1 MQVRLTLKLAN
12 VLDGVDVSAYEVGD
26 VLELTSREAELLIA
40 EGWAEP
46 HEALEVLVAGSSR
59 SDDGEALRN
68 PAPSTALVRAE
79 AKRLC
84 EVWER
89 PGRQRD
95 DDQDRRRAEDIVRDE
110 LRDSRARTIRPEKG

>member
-1 MQVRLTLKLAN
+1 MQIRLTRKLAN
-12 VLDGVDVSAYEVGD
+12 VLDGVDVTAYEIGD
-26 VLELTSREAELLIA
+26 VLEVTSREAELLIA

-46 HEALEVLVAGSSR
+46 QEAREADAARSPG
-59 SDDGEALRN
+59 SDDSEAHRN

-89 PGRQRD
+89 PGRRRD
-95 DDQDRRRAEDIVRDE
+95 DDQDRRRTEDIIRDE